1 MRSATRLKLSIALL
15 LLLGVSLAQGHGV
28 RDRIRAE
35 GLKRDTA
42 VTASQAVELTLTLV
56 EVEQQVLQTWIR
68 TAATIDEAGRVL
80 TATLCSAEQGLVKL
94 GQRVRAFPP
103 DSKSSIYQARIVAT
117 RVDGDCLHVEARLA
131 GKAYER
137 SLLYVMQII
146 TQRGRF
152 LAIPSEA
159 IIEEGERQIVYV
171 YMGGKT
177 DGKMGEKAGE
187 KRDGKADAPS
197 GDTADE
203 QGHYM
208 PRQIHR
214 GLQGELYTQILHGL
228 NPGEQVV
235 TLGSFFIDADYK
247 LKSSGQA
254 TSNAHHHH

>member
-1 MRSATRLKLSIALL
+1 MGSAIRLKLPIALL

-68 TAATIDEAGRVL
+68 TAATINEAGRVL
-80 TATLCSAEQGLVKL
+80 TATLCSAEQKLVKL

-103 DSKSSIYQARIVAT
+103 DSKSSVYQARITAT
-117 RVDGDCLHVEARLA
+117 RVDGDCLQVEARLA

-137 SLLYVMQII
+137 SPLYVMEII

-171 YMGGKT
+171 YR
-177 DGKMGEKAGE
+177 GEKVGA
-187 KRDGKADAPS
+187 KMDGKAGAAS
-197 GDTADE
+197 GATADE

-214 GLQGELYTQILHGL
+214 GLQGELYTQVLHGL

>member
-80 TATLCSAEQGLVKL
+80 TATLCSSQQELVKL

-103 DSKSSIYQARIVAT
+103 DSKSSVYQARIAAT
-117 RVDGDCLHVEARLA
+117 RIDGDCLQVEARLA

-137 SLLYVMQII
+137 SPLYVMEII

-159 IIEEGERQIVYV
+159 IIEEGDRQIVYV
-171 YMGGKT
+171 YMG
-177 DGKMGEKAGE
+177 EKAG
-187 KRDGKADAPS
+187 DKADAAS
-197 GDTADE
+197 GATANE

-214 GLQGELYTQILHGL
+214 GLQGELYTQVLHGL

>member
-1 MRSATRLKLSIALL
+1 MGSAIRLKLPIALL

-68 TAATIDEAGRVL
+68 TAATINEAGRVL
-80 TATLCSAEQGLVKL
+80 TATLCSAEQKLVKL

-103 DSKSSIYQARIVAT
+103 DSKSSVYQARISAT
-117 RVDGDCLHVEARLA
+117 RIDGDCLQVEARLA

-137 SLLYVMQII
+137 SPLYVMEII

-159 IIEEGERQIVYV
+159 IIEEGDRQIVYV
-171 YMGGKT
+171 YRG
-177 DGKMGEKAGE
+177 D
-187 KRDGKADAPS
+187 KADVAS
-197 GDTADE
+197 GDATDE

-214 GLQGELYTQILHGL
+214 GLQGELYTQVLHGL

>member
-1 MRSATRLKLSIALL
+1 MGSEIRLKLPIALL

-68 TAATIDEAGRVL
+68 TAATINEAGRVL
-80 TATLCSAEQGLVKL
+80 TATLCSAEQKLVNL

-103 DSKSSIYQARIVAT
+103 DSKSSVYQARITAA
-117 RVDGDCLHVEARLA
+117 RVDGDCLQVEARLA

-137 SLLYVMQII
+137 SPLYVMEII

-171 YMGGKT
+171 YRGDKV
-177 DGKMGEKAGE
+177 DVA
-187 KRDGKADAPS
+187 S
-197 GDTADE
+197 GDTTDE

-214 GLQGELYTQILHGL
+214 GLQGELYTQVLHGL

>member
-1 MRSATRLKLSIALL
+1 MLKLSIALL
-15 LLLGVSLAQGHGV
+15 LLLGISLAQGHGV

-80 TATLCSAEQGLVKL
+80 TASLCSSEKELVKL

-103 DSKSSIYQARIVAT
+103 DSKSSIYQARISAL
-117 RVDGDCLHVEARLA
+117 RAEGDCLHVEAKLA
-131 GKAYER
+131 GKAYQR
-137 SLLYVMQII
+137 SPLYVMEVI

-159 IIEEGERQIVYV
+159 IIEEGDRQIVYV
-171 YMGGKT
+171 YMGGKMGGKM
-177 DGKMGEKAGE
+177 DGKM
-187 KRDGKADAPS
+187 DGKADAAS
-197 GDTADE
+197 GETADE

-214 GLQGELYTQILHGL
+214 GLQGELYTQVLHGL

-254 TSNAHHHH
+254 TGNAHHHH

>member
-1 MRSATRLKLSIALL
+1 MPIALL
-15 LLLGVSLAQGHGV
+15 LLLGVGLAQGHGV

-42 VTASQAVELTLTLV
+42 ITASQAVELTLTLV

-68 TAATIDEAGRVL
+68 TAAIIDGTGRIL
-80 TATLCSAEQGLVKL
+80 TATLCSTERELVTL
-94 GQRVRAFPP
+94 GQRVRAFVP
-103 DSKSSIYQARIVAT
+103 DSKSSVYQARITAT
-117 RVDGDCLHVEARLA
+117 RVDGDCLQIEARLA

-137 SLLYVMQII
+137 SPLYVMEII

-152 LAIPSEA
+152 LAVPSEA
-159 IIEEGERQIVYV
+159 IIEEGDRQIVYV
-171 YMGGKT
+171 FMGTKAAAT
-177 DGKMGEKAGE
+177 KHGEASTG
-187 KRDGKADAPS
+187 S
-197 GDTADE
+197 GVTANE
-203 QGHYM
+203 QDHYM

-214 GLQGELYTQILHGL
+214 GLQGELYTQVLHGL

-247 LKSSGQA
+247 LKSSEQA

>member
-80 TATLCSAEQGLVKL
+80 TATLCSSEQELVKL

-103 DSKSSIYQARIVAT
+103 DSKSSVYQARIAAT
-117 RVDGDCLHVEARLA
+117 RIDGDCLQVEARLA

-137 SLLYVMQII
+137 SPLYVMEII

-159 IIEEGERQIVYV
+159 IIEEGDRQIVYV
-171 YMGGKT
+171 YMG
-177 DGKMGEKAGE
+177 EKAG
-187 KRDGKADAPS
+187 DKADAAS
-197 GDTADE
+197 GATANE

-214 GLQGELYTQILHGL
+214 GLQGELYTQVLHGL

>member
-1 MRSATRLKLSIALL
+1 LLAKGSATRLKLPIALA

-42 VTASQAVELTLTLV
+42 ITASQAVELTLTLV

-68 TAATIDEAGRVL
+68 TAATIDDTGRLL
-80 TATLCSAEQGLVKL
+80 TATLCSAEQELVTL

-103 DSKSSIYQARIVAT
+103 DSKSSVYQARITAT
-117 RVDGDCLHVEARLA
+117 RVDGDCLQVEARLA

-137 SLLYVMQII
+137 SPLYVMEII

-159 IIEEGERQIVYV
+159 IIEEGGRQIVYV
-171 YMGGKT
+171 F
-177 DGKMGEKAGE
+177 MGEKAGE
-187 KRDGKADAPS
+187 KMDGKAGAAGS
-197 GDTADE
+197 ATADE

-214 GLQGELYTQILHGL
+214 GLQGELYTQVLHGL

-247 LKSSGQA
+247 LKSSEQA